1 MYNYDSRF
9 VTLNC
14 FIESTVSSI
23 IYRCYEKKEE
33 PVEALIHAYNLL
45 DNNSNQEETYE
56 EPKVLK
62 SKFNDLRQL
71 KNKDPEL
78 IAKFYSED
86 AKVEATELLK
96 EKNYLK
102 ISFVR
107 LMNITR
113 HYAGTEYSG
122 YSSSSARET
131 LKRIILKHKE
141 KHNKI

>member
-9 VTLNC
+9 VTVES
-14 FIESTVSSI
+14 FVESTVSSI
-23 IYRCYEKKEE
+23 ICRCYEKKEE
-33 PVEALIHAYNLL
+33 PVEALIHAYDLL
-45 DNNSNQEETYE
+45 DDNSNQEETYE

-78 IAKFYSED
+78 IAKFYPR
-86 AKVEATELLK
+86 AEATKLL
-96 EKNYLK
+96 EDKNYLK

-113 HYAGTEYSG
+113 HYEKTGFSG
-122 YSSSSARET
+122 YSSNSAREA
-131 LKRIILKHKE
+131 LKRIILQHKE
-141 KHNKI
+141 KHNKS

>member
-23 IYRCYEKKEE
+23 IYRCYENKEE
-33 PVEALIHAYNLL
+33 PVEALIHAYDLL
-45 DNNSNQEETYE
+45 GDNSNQEETYE

-107 LMNITR
+107 LMKITQ